1 MGIDCPV
8 TAFLGKD
15 DPEALENEMRD
26 WANVTT
32 GFFEMRHFQGGHF
45 YFMDDVS
52 QGVVPIDTDRR
63 AWREDVGR
71 TMLWL
76 AKEADEVHRVF
87 CGLGQ
92 RIK

>member
-1 MGIDCPV
+1 MGIDCPI

-32 GFFEMRHFQGGHF
+32 GFCEMRHVQGGHF

-52 QGVVPIDTDRR
+52 QVATALVETLHNNRQSS
-63 AWREDVGR
+63 V
-71 TMLWL
+71 
-76 AKEADEVHRVF
+76 
-87 CGLGQ
+87 
-92 RIK
+92 